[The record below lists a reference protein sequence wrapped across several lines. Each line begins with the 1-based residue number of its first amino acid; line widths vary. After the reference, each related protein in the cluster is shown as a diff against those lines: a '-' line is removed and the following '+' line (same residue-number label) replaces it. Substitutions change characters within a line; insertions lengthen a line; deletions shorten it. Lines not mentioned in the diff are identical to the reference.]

1 MSVRKQTMFR
11 AMLPNGGGS
20 GPLPPQGLSLDIFTS
35 GTNST
40 DTSSNTVSNY
50 NQYFRYSCMH
60 MFISDTELNAANSGS
75 KTLTGIQVEG
85 ASSTSTDSCPD
96 MRIYV
101 AHTNEVFLSTLM
113 ETDISQSSSF
123 SYFDRA
129 QVYDGTEFL
138 DSGWNTIDF
147 DTNFV
152 YDGTSNVVITME
164 KRYGFYDVGGS
175 RWKAL
180 YGSRFNSFRSAV
192 YNSDSTASSNFPQS
206 SSAMTTLGGNTQNT
220 INLKINY

>member
-1 MSVRKQTMFR
+1 
-11 AMLPNGGGS
+11 
-20 GPLPPQGLSLDIFTS
+20 
-35 GTNST
+35 
-40 DTSSNTVSNY
+40 
-50 NQYFRYSCMH
+50 

-85 ASSTSTDSCPD
+85 ASSTNTDSCPD

-101 AHTNEVFLSTLM
+101 AHTDEVFLSTLM

-123 SYFDRA
+123 NYYDRA
-129 QVYDGTEFL
+129 QVYDGTELL
-138 DSGWNTIDF
+138 DSGWNTINF

-164 KRYGFYDVGGS
+164 KRYGAWDVSGS

-180 YGSRFNSFRSAV
+180 YGSRLYSYRTAV
-192 YNSDSTASSNFPQS
+192 YNSDSTLSQNFPQG
-206 SSAMTTLGGNTQNT
+206 SSAMTTLGGYTQNT
-220 INLKINY
+220 MNLKINY

>member
-1 MSVRKQTMFR
+1 
-11 AMLPNGGGS
+11 
-20 GPLPPQGLSLDIFTS
+20 
-35 GTNST
+35 
-40 DTSSNTVSNY
+40 
-50 NQYFRYSCMH
+50 MH
-60 MFISDTELNAANSGS
+60 MFITDTELNAANSGS

-85 ASSTSTDSCPD
+85 ASSTNNDYCPD

-101 AHTNEVFLSTLM
+101 AHTDEVFLSTLM
-113 ETDISQSSSF
+113 QTDISQSSQF
-123 SYFDRA
+123 NYYDRI
-129 QVYDGTEFL
+129 QVYDGNETL
-138 DSGWNTIDF
+138 DAGWNTIDF

-164 KRYGFYDVGGS
+164 KRYGQWDVGSS

-192 YNSDSTASSNFPQS
+192 YNSDSTSSSNFPQG

>member
-1 MSVRKQTMFR
+1 MSSRKQTMFR
-11 AMLPNGGGS
+11 AMLPNGGGA

-35 GTNST
+35 GTDST
-40 DTSSNTVSNY
+40 DTTSTTVSNY

-60 MFISDTELNAANSGS
+60 MYISDTELNAANSGS

-85 ASSTSTDSCPD
+85 ASSTNTDSCPD

-101 AHTNEVFLSTLM
+101 AHTDELMLSTLM
-113 ETDISQSSSF
+113 ETDIAQSSSF
-123 SYFDRA
+123 NYYDRA

-152 YDGTSNVVITME
+152 YNGTSNIVITME
-164 KRYGFYDVGGS
+164 KRYGAWDVSSS

-192 YNSDSTASSNFPQS
+192 YNSDSTSSLNFPQGS
-206 SSAMTTLGGNTQNT
+206 SSMTTLGGNTQNT